1 MFGILPPASIALT
14 FIYIFVIF
22 RSSNHEIW
30 KKCLLLHILCVLFFQ
45 TGYFINIGSISFS
58 HAEVTLFICILSIF
72 SSGLRTSLSPKNI
85 CLFVVVFIGWI
96 SCAIFPSD
104 YPSVPVGVYWTYSN
118 AIIPSFS
125 LSFLKYLFR
134 LVLFFI
140 VANTGVNYIDDEDI
154 RQFSSIVVRIEK
166 VVLIII
172 AFEFVTKNMMNS
184 SIIESFKRFAFGY
197 ITTDAWQNPDIFYRG
212 GKAALSGLFFE
223 PSAFAWSQ
231 LLVGIIV
238 IKSDYARKTLM
249 CIAIIAF
256 QLLSVSFSSA
266 LVVLCLVIFLILEN
280 SIGGAIFF
288 IIIACVGLF
297 WFIAVGSRAGS
308 DTLLGYYYERIFQSF
323 DTLKLLQ
330 ANSSINEMQQEMRL
344 VAIAESLKSF
354 LKRPLFGIG
363 LGANYSYSLIPTA
376 LANIGAVGFTV
387 WIGSINSI
395 VNAFR
400 NHNRRLDFLVL
411 FVVYFLIGTIGSL
424 YDLALL
430 SVLIVLANYN
440 RGGYA

>member
-1 MFGILPPASIALT
+1 MFGILPPASLALI

-22 RSSNHEIW
+22 RRSNYETW
-30 KKCLLLHILCVLFFQ
+30 KKCLLLHVLCVLFFQ

-72 SSGLRTSLSPKNI
+72 TSGSGVSLSPKNI
-85 CLFVVVFIGWI
+85 GLFVVILIGWI
-96 SCAIFPSD
+96 SCVFFPSD

-118 AIIPSFS
+118 AVIPSFS
-125 LSFLKYLFR
+125 LTFLKYLFR

-140 VANTGVNYIDDEDI
+140 VANTSVNYIDDDDI
-154 RQFSSIVVRIEK
+154 RQFSSIVVKIEK
-166 VVLIII
+166 VVLIIV
-172 AFEFVTKNMMNS
+172 ALEFVTKNMMYS
-184 SIIESFKRFAFGY
+184 SFVESFKRFAFGY

-231 LLVGIIV
+231 LLVGII
-238 IKSDYARKTLM
+238 IIRSDYARKTFM

-256 QLLSVSFSSA
+256 QLLSVSFSSV
-266 LVVLCLVIFLILEN
+266 LVVLCLVTFLILEN
-280 SIGGAIFF
+280 SVGGAIFF
-288 IIIACVGLF
+288 ITVACIGLF
-297 WFIAVGSRAGS
+297 LFITVGSQSGS
-308 DTLLGYYYERIFQSF
+308 DTLWGYYYERIFQSF

-330 ANSSINEMQQEMRL
+330 ANSNINEMQQEMRL

-354 LKRPLFGIG
+354 IKRPLFGIG

-376 LANIGAVGFTV
+376 LANIGAVGFAF

-400 NHNRRLDFLVL
+400 NHNRRMDFLVL

-430 SVLIVLANYN
+430 SVLVVLANHN